1 MKNDVE
7 DIEIV
12 VGVKEEEDFSFERS
26 FDVPTLEGKK
36 APGKF
41 SIKAI
46 VKKVGRK
53 FYVTVSVE
61 GTIRAECHRCLD
73 EFDMPLKANFTMI
86 FYRGFRGEIEPE
98 TLEED
103 YIAITDEGEIHY
115 NIFPR
120 VKEAVVLEIP
130 IKILC
135 REDCKGLCPKCGANL
150 NREQCSC
157 SIEEIDPRWEALKKI
172 VEKKDKG

>member
-12 VGVKEEEDFSFERS
+12 VGVKEEENFSFERS
-26 FDVPTLEGKK
+26 FDVPTLEGKV
-36 APGKF
+36 APGEF
-41 SIKAI
+41 GVDAH
-46 VKKVGRK
+46 VWKVGTK
-53 FYVTVSVE
+53 FYVEISID

-73 EFDMPLKANFTMI
+73 EFDMPLKARVTMI
-86 FYRGFRGEIEPE
+86 FYRGSRGEIEPE

-103 YIAITDEGEIHY
+103 YILIPDEGEMRYDIL
-115 NIFPR
+115 PR

-135 REDCKGLCPKCGANL
+135 SEDCKGLCPVCGANL
-150 NREQCSC
+150 NREQCGC
-157 SIEEIDPRWEALKKI
+157 KTREIDPRWEALNKLKKG
-172 VEKKDKG
+172 EDKG